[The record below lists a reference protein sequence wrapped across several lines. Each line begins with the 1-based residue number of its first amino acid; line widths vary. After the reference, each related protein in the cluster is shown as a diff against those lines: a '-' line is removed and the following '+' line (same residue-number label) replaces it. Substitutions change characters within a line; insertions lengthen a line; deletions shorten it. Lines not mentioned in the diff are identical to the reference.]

1 MAISQPQA
9 SVAPRT
15 STSPKKVIKLLLSV
29 SQISEKMQSEKE
41 VLNGTPMGVSTRTYW
56 HPQGV
61 SIRTY
66 WHPLEIIMELLNQ
79 LILNLSRVQGVLQG
93 VLQGYYVMILLGVL
107 QWVAI

>member
-1 MAISQPQA
+1 MGGWGSR
-9 SVAPRT
+9 VL
-15 STSPKKVIKLLLSV
+15 KFLV
-29 SQISEKMQSEKE
+29 KE

>member
-1 MAISQPQA
+1 MKACSLIIWED
-9 SVAPRT
+9 VAKFK
-15 STSPKKVIKLLLSV
+15 SGYKVALFYR
-29 SQISEKMQSEKE
+29 KE

>member
-1 MAISQPQA
+1 MVRGPQ
-9 SVAPRT
+9 
-15 STSPKKVIKLLLSV
+15 KKVSKYINQESTY
-29 SQISEKMQSEKE
+29 IGAME

>member
-1 MAISQPQA
+1 
-9 SVAPRT
+9 
-15 STSPKKVIKLLLSV
+15 
-29 SQISEKMQSEKE
+29 
-41 VLNGTPMGVSTRTYW
+41 MGVSTRTYW

-93 VLQGYYVMILLGVL
+93 VTGVL
-107 QWVAI
+107 RYDSIRGVAVGGDLGGC

>member
-1 MAISQPQA
+1 MLINVCENSF
-9 SVAPRT
+9 SFELFYLGF
-15 STSPKKVIKLLLSV
+15 IC
-29 SQISEKMQSEKE
+29 ME

>member
-1 MAISQPQA
+1 MRYP
-9 SVAPRT
+9 PF
-15 STSPKKVIKLLLSV
+15 
-29 SQISEKMQSEKE
+29 
-41 VLNGTPMGVSTRTYW
+41 NGTPMGVSIRTYW

-93 VLQGYYVMILLGVL
+93 VLQGYYVTILFGVL

>member
-1 MAISQPQA
+1 M
-9 SVAPRT
+9 VLLCLWYL
-15 STSPKKVIKLLLSV
+15 STHEYKKRR
-29 SQISEKMQSEKE
+29 
-41 VLNGTPMGVSTRTYW
+41 PYW